1 MTDYEEDQRNEIEA
15 LESIYPDIFEILETE
30 PPCFRLSV
38 LAEADSYEE
47 CDPLGV
53 DLQFT
58 YVPTYPDAPP
68 DMEVLSPQNL
78 TEEDVSTIQELLQQQ
93 AEENLGM
100 VMVFTL
106 VSAVQ
111 ERLSELVE
119 EKKKQAEEERER
131 KQREEEEKE
140 KKRFEGTRVNI
151 ETFLAWKA
159 RFDQEMAEKKKSK
172 KDEDNSKKLSGKQ
185 LFERDT
191 SLNDSDAR
199 FLDNEDIT
207 LGAGDE
213 SVEVDESLFQD
224 MADLDLDE
232 DLDLED

>member
-1 MTDYEEDQRNEIEA
+1 MTDYAEEQDNEIEA
-15 LESIYPDIFEILETE
+15 LESIYPDILEVLETE
-30 PPCFRLSV
+30 PHCFKLS
-38 LAEADSYEE
+38 LSAESDSHEE
-47 CDPLGV
+47 GAPLGV

-68 DMEVLSPQNL
+68 EMEVLSPQNL
-78 TEEDVSTIQELLQQQ
+78 TEQDVSSIQDLLQQQ

-111 ERLSELVE
+111 ERL
-119 EKKKQAEEERER
+119 
-131 KQREEEEKE
+131 
-140 KKRFEGTRVNI
+140 
-151 ETFLAWKA
+151 
-159 RFDQEMAEKKKSK
+159 
-172 KDEDNSKKLSGKQ
+172 GKQ

-213 SVEVDESLFQD
+213 SVEERQD
-224 MADLDLDE
+224 PVVILDADI
-232 DLDLED
+232 

>member
-1 MTDYEEDQRNEIEA
+1 MTDYAEEQDNEIEA
-15 LESIYPDIFEILETE
+15 LESIYPDILEVLETE
-30 PPCFRLSV
+30 PHCFKLS
-38 LAEADSYEE
+38 LSAETASHEE
-47 CDPLGV
+47 GAPLGV

-68 DMEVLSPQNL
+68 EMEVLSPQNL
-78 TEEDVSTIQELLQQQ
+78 TEQDISSIQDLLEQQ

-140 KKRFEGTRVNI
+140 KKRFEGTRVTI
-151 ETFLAWKA
+151 ETFLAWKD
-159 RFDQEMAEKKKSK
+159 RFDQEIAEKKKSK
-172 KDEDNSKKLSGKQ
+172 KEEDNSKKLTGKQ

-232 DLDLED
+232 ELDLED